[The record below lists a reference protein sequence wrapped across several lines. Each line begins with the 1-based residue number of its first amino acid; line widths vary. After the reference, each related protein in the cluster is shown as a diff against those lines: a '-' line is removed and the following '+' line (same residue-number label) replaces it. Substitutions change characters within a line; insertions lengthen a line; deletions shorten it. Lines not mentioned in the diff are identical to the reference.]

1 MKKLMMGFAALL
13 AATVL
18 PHGMLLLLWVVR

>member
-18 PHGMLLLLWVVR
+18 PPGMLLLLWVVR